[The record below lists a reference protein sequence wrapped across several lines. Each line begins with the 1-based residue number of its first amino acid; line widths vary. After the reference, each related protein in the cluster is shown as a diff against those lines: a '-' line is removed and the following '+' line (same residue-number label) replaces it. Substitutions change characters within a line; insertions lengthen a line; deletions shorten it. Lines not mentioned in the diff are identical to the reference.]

1 MVFFKSFRLIFY
13 SFYLVIVSESS
24 YSIFRFIFAL
34 VIITYFL
41 IFSVLDLGKIEQLKD
56 NWATSEYSVQLI
68 RNKVF

>member
-56 NWATSEYSVQLI
+56 N
-68 RNKVF
+68 